1 MKPTLY
7 PNGFPSVYEE
17 LKTFYP
23 VFYRDVFEMD
33 AIWRAAGGKL
43 DEIEAGVDA
52 AASDTFISMMDA
64 AALSDMEAFLDIA
77 PNKNRTL
84 EVRRK
89 LVASYFVGA
98 NHIGAPEIKELVRGY
113 IGDTPEV
120 KFSKG
125 RIYVCISPPDESA
138 FFSSD
143 IIECLLRKIPAHLAL
158 SLSLSYKPDV
168 QPAYAAAAP
177 LGTTISCTVRL
188 PGTIKPRAVS
198 ATAYTAGAAASARM
212 MAEVKLPG
220 IIAPKSVSAQ
230 AYAAGRL
237 AHTHETV
244 TITIGGQT
252 T

>member
-7 PNGFPSVYEE
+7 PNGFPNVYEE

-33 AIWRAAGGKL
+33 AIWRSAGGKL

-52 AASDTFISMMDA
+52 AANDTFISMMDA

-113 IGDTPEV
+113 TGDTPEV

-125 RIYVCISPPDESA
+125 RIYVCISPPYESA

>member
-52 AASDTFISMMDA
+52 VANDTFISMMDA

-113 IGDTPEV
+113 AGDTPEV

-125 RIYVCISPPDESA
+125 RIYVCI
-138 FFSSD
+138 FS
-143 IIECLLRKIPAHLAL
+143 CLSRPL
-158 SLSLSYKPDV
+158 SSMTGCDTGC
-168 QPAYAAAAP
+168 
-177 LGTTISCTVRL
+177 LGRSIRTTHCS
-188 PGTIKPRAVS
+188 
-198 ATAYTAGAAASARM
+198 GAARA
-212 MAEVKLPG
+212 AER
-220 IIAPKSVSAQ
+220 SRQ
-230 AYAAGRL
+230 
-237 AHTHETV
+237 
-244 TITIGGQT
+244 
-252 T
+252 

>member
-1 MKPTLY
+1 
-7 PNGFPSVYEE
+7 
-17 LKTFYP
+17 
-23 VFYRDVFEMD
+23 MD

-52 AASDTFISMMDA
+52 VANDTFISMMDA

-113 IGDTPEV
+113 AGDTPEV

-125 RIYVCISPPDESA
+125 RIYVCISPPDESS
-138 FFSSD
+138 FLSSD
-143 IIECLLRKIPAHLAL
+143 IIECLLRKIPANLAL

-198 ATAYTAGAAASARM
+198 ATAYAAGALRAARM
-212 MAEVKLPG
+212 QASVKLPG
-220 IIAPKSVSAQ
+220 TIGPKTISAR
-230 AYAAGRL
+230 AFAAGGPANAR
-237 AHTHETV
+237 E
-244 TITIGGQT
+244 TITIKIGGQT

>member
-1 MKPTLY
+1 
-7 PNGFPSVYEE
+7 
-17 LKTFYP
+17 
-23 VFYRDVFEMD
+23 MD

-52 AASDTFISMMDA
+52 AANDTFISMMDA
-64 AALSDMEAFLDIA
+64 AALSDMEAFLDIV

-113 IGDTPEV
+113 TGDTPEV
-120 KFSKG
+120 KFRKG

-177 LGTTISCTVRL
+177 LSTTISCTVRL
-188 PGTIKPRAVS
+188 PGTIKPRAVG

>member
-1 MKPTLY
+1 
-7 PNGFPSVYEE
+7 
-17 LKTFYP
+17 
-23 VFYRDVFEMD
+23 MD

-52 AASDTFISMMDA
+52 AANDTFISMMDA

-113 IGDTPEV
+113 TGDTPEV

-125 RIYVCISPPDESA
+125 RIYVCISPPYESA

-188 PGTIKPRAVS
+188 PGTIKPRAVGS
-198 ATAYTAGAAASARM
+198 TAYTAGAAASARM

>member
-33 AIWRAAGGKL
+33 SIWRAAGGKL

-52 AASDTFISMMDA
+52 VANDTFISMMDA

-113 IGDTPEV
+113 AGDTPEV

-125 RIYVCISPPDESA
+125 RIYVCISPPDESS
-138 FFSSD
+138 FLSSD

-158 SLSLSYKPDV
+158 SLSLRD
-168 QPAYAAAAP
+168 
-177 LGTTISCTVRL
+177 R
-188 PGTIKPRAVS
+188 
-198 ATAYTAGAAASARM
+198 
-212 MAEVKLPG
+212 
-220 IIAPKSVSAQ
+220 KSV
-230 AYAAGRL
+230 
-237 AHTHETV
+237 V
-244 TITIGGQT
+244 
-252 T
+252 